1 MKVAYRFSGAQLKFK
16 SFYQRVYMEQFAS
29 IFMCKKPTRINQ
41 VKAMTSNLENNI
53 DLLTDV
59 VKKLLLAGMGK
70 KNIFQ

>member
-1 MKVAYRFSGAQLKFK
+1 
-16 SFYQRVYMEQFAS
+16 MEQFAS

-41 VKAMTSNLENNI
+41 VKAMTSNLENHI

>member
-1 MKVAYRFSGAQLKFK
+1 
-16 SFYQRVYMEQFAS
+16 
-29 IFMCKKPTRINQ
+29 
-41 VKAMTSNLENNI
+41 MTSNLENHI